1 MKTMKL
7 LITTDGLAWLPESRI
22 RIVYYLELVTLRTPD
37 LFLSAL
43 FTLISD
49 TRRDV
54 ERVLRRAEIINGIN
68 SLSYEERLQELK
80 MHCLDKHQLSKDMII
95 VSKYLK
101 GENNMLPFI
110 CKFKTTGPAVTLV
123 LKVFFLTGKNT
134 FKRF

>member
-1 MKTMKL
+1 M
-7 LITTDGLAWLPESRI
+7 
-22 RIVYYLELVTLRTPD
+22 
-37 LFLSAL
+37 FLSAL

-101 GENNMLPFI
+101 GEKYAALHMQI
-110 CKFKTTGPAVTLV
+110 
-123 LKVFFLTGKNT
+123 
-134 FKRF
+134 